1 MAKMNIEAIVQALRQ
16 KALWDTQKYPWYP
29 HMTKDEVSKDMKEHI
44 CWRAA
49 DLIESFKKE

>member
-1 MAKMNIEAIVQALRQ
+1 MTIESLVSALRQ